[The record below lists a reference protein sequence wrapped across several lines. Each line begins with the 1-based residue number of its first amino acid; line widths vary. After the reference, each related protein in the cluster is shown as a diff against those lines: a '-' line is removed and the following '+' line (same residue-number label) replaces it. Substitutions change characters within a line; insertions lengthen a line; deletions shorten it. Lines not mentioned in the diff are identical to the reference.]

1 MDAAIGF
8 NKVSEQI
15 NLISGFKDT
24 IKNIETVENSY
35 NFCKHKGV
43 LNFDIIWPN
52 EDVTKVLVRYL
63 NDDAYSVEVINY
75 KNININYHQEIL
87 EVDSLRTLFISL
99 YEESRSLNEILFSML
114 TFDISSDA
122 EEDLKELKALD
133 NF

>member
-24 IKNIETVENSY
+24 IKNIEPVENSY
-35 NFCKHKGV
+35 NFGNHKGG

-122 EEDLKELKALD
+122 EEDLKELKALY